1 MLIMMYIYSNQLKL
15 SLAHAHIGKWLVRIF
30 VRSIGQR
37 RTEEV
42 AIISKDTKGAR
53 YAVSSSTGME
63 LSAPAV
69 RGH

>member
-1 MLIMMYIYSNQLKL
+1 M
-15 SLAHAHIGKWLVRIF
+15 
-30 VRSIGQR
+30 RSIGQR

-42 AIISKDTKGAR
+42 AIISKGTKGAR
-53 YAVSSSTGME
+53 YAVSSSTGKE